1 MDRSRRR
8 PGRLIALLA
17 VGLLGAAAAA
27 PSAPPL
33 RAMRWLAPGVDA
45 SVALTRRPT
54 ECLAPFAEAPD
65 AYYVA
70 IGRVAFRT
78 PLVLG
83 GQAARVGLSCDS
95 CHQAGRDNPDFDFPG
110 VSGAPGTADV
120 TTSVLSSHEMN
131 SVHGARPIP
140 NLSGPKSALKT
151 SQDPASG
158 ALEAQINAIATHEF
172 DGAPMPASVLKGL
185 AAYVRHLTPDACPTR
200 QWAPLGV
207 RVAFSG
213 VQTATTMAAVA
224 VLRNDEPAA
233 VVLLASA
240 RSQLGD
246 IDERYAGPELAPERA
261 ALAQSSLDLAAAQA
275 AARRGDPR
283 GANTDIFLWIA
294 HAQALADTLA
304 KAEPRSLYNPARLAD
319 AVRRA
324 VRPPAP

>member
-1 MDRSRRR
+1 VDRSRRR

-17 VGLLGAAAAA
+17 VVLLGAAAAA
-27 PSAPPL
+27 PPAPPL

-54 ECLAPFAEAPD
+54 ECLSPAADAAEAY
-65 AYYVA
+65 AVA
-70 IGRVAFRT
+70 LGLAAFRT

-83 GQAARVGLSCDS
+83 GQAARAGLSCDS

-131 SVHGARPIP
+131 AAHGAVRIP

-172 DGAPMPASVLKGL
+172 DGEPMPASVLKGL
-185 AAYVRHLTPDACPTR
+185 AAYVRRLTPEACPAEM
-200 QWAPLGV
+200 WARLDV
-207 RVAFSG
+207 RGAMAEVR
-213 VQTATTMAAVA
+213 TAAKTGSMA
-224 VLRNDEPAA
+224 LLHGDGPAA
-233 VVLLASA
+233 VVMLASA

-246 IDERYAGPELAPERA
+246 IDERYAGPELAPQRA

-275 AARRGDPR
+275 AARRGDLK
-283 GANTDIFLWIA
+283 GADADITLWFT
-294 HAQALADTLA
+294 HEPALTAMLA
-304 KAEPRSLYNPARLAD
+304 KAEPRSLYNRATLAE
-319 AVRRA
+319 AVKRA
-324 VRPPAP
+324 AHPPAP